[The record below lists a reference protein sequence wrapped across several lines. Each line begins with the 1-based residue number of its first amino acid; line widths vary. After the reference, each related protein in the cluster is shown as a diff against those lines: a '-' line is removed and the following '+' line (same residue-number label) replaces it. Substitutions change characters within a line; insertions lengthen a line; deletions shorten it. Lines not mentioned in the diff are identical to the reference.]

1 MNNIFYRGD
10 YMAMSIYFILG
21 FFFVSITGTLAHFL
35 YDFSDQNCI
44 VGLFTPVNESTW
56 EHMKLIFFPML
67 LYSLFTISKL
77 HEQYPCV
84 KNGLFIG
91 MIIGTFL
98 IPILFYAYT
107 SVLGYNK
114 LIIDVSIFYLSVF
127 VAFVT
132 AYWITSNGYCSSSK
146 VISIIILLL
155 TVMFIVF
162 TYFPPNIDIFKS
174 PV

>member
-1 MNNIFYRGD
+1 
-10 YMAMSIYFILG
+10 MAMSIYFILG

-107 SVLGYNK
+107 SVLCYKK
-114 LIIDVSIFYLSVF
+114 LIIDKCICRLCDCILDYFKWILFIIKSNINYYFATYSNVYCIYIFS
-127 VAFVT
+127 A
-132 AYWITSNGYCSSSK
+132 
-146 VISIIILLL
+146 
-155 TVMFIVF
+155 
-162 TYFPPNIDIFKS
+162 
-174 PV
+174 